1 MGQHPEAPVGNPDRG
16 LTLSPTDRATGALG
30 AERERT
36 AAQLVAERRPEMCP
50 TRHRQII

>member
-16 LTLSPTDRATGALG
+16 LTLSRTDQATGARG
-30 AERERT
+30 AEREHT
-36 AAQLVAERRPEMCP
+36 AVQLVAERRPEMCR